1 MPTFGDQWLHPG
13 VPSLPLN
20 YRNTSFTVF
29 YYNETLIASHSQFSQ
44 PNPNR
49 RTNCCIDHDH
59 TVHPNPT
66 QLINLTHVHL
76 SLTVYN

>member
-29 YYNETLIASHSQFSQ
+29 YYNETLIASHRGTWANFH
-44 PNPNR
+44 
-49 RTNCCIDHDH
+49 C
-59 TVHPNPT
+59 PT
-66 QLINLTHVHL
+66 PTDVP
-76 SLTVYN
+76 TAA